1 MPDSKISGLTAG
13 TPGAADTFPFQRGGT
28 ANYSATPGAIG
39 EGAKPYFDTLYL
51 ATTAKAIGSEVDTG
65 SNDEKYVTSK
75 AISDSHNV
83 PSVAPGTSGNVLTSN
98 GTAWESAAPASG
110 DGTKTLRATISN
122 PQAVYAQA
130 ASLPIMKADAAL
142 TITGIYIDTRQTAQE
157 MAGDLKFADDQ
168 IIGTLANATV
178 IDVCDTTS
186 GVFSA
191 TSGFDDA
198 TVPSGKYIYYQ
209 FDASPNAAIKDFTL
223 RITYTYD

>member
-1 MPDSKISGLTAG
+1 MADAKISGLTAG
-13 TPGAADTFPFQRGGT
+13 TPIAGDNFVIERGGIV
-28 ANYSATPGAIG
+28 NYKVAESVLENTVG
-39 EGAKPYFDTLYL
+39 TSL
-51 ATTAKAIGSEVDTG
+51 AAGTVLMS
-65 SNDEKYVTSK
+65 Y
-75 AISDSHNV
+75 
-83 PSVAPGTSGNVLTSN
+83 VAPGTSGNVLTSN

-110 DGTKTLRATISN
+110 DGTKTFRGTISN

-142 TITGIYIDTRQTAQE
+142 TITGIYIDTRQTAEE

-168 IIGTLANATV
+168 TIGSLANATV

>member
-1 MPDSKISGLTAG
+1 MPDTRIQ
-13 TPGAADTFPFQRGGT
+13 DINGGT
-28 ANYSATPGAIG
+28 ATTPAGGDFI
-39 EGAKPYFDTLYL
+39 P
-51 ATTAKAIGSEVDTG
+51 
-65 SNDEKYVTSK
+65 YVTSDGLNTYITTPNLLDK
-75 AISDSHNV
+75 RIV
-83 PSVAPGTSGNVLTSN
+83 RTIN
-98 GTAWESAAPASG
+98 G
-110 DGTKTLRATISN
+110 TISN

-130 ASLPIMKADAAL
+130 ASLPIIQADAAL

-168 IIGTLANATV
+168 TIGTLANAIV

-191 TSGFDDA
+191 TSSFDDA

-223 RITYTYD
+223 KITYTYD

>member
-39 EGAKPYFDTLYL
+39 EGAKTYFDTLYL
-51 ATTAKAIGSEVDTG
+51 AL
-65 SNDEKYVTSK
+65 
-75 AISDSHNV
+75 
-83 PSVAPGTSGNVLTSN
+83 VAPGTSGNVLTSN